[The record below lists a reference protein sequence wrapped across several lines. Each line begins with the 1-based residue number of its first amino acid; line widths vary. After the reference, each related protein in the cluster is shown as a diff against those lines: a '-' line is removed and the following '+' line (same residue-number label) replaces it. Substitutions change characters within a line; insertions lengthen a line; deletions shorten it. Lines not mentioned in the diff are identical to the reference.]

1 MKTGEHMSEIIL
13 NSGNFE
19 SEVLKSDKPVLVDFF
34 ATWCNPC
41 KMTAPHVA
49 KIAENYE
56 GKIKV
61 GVLDVDL
68 SPDIA
73 QNYNISSIPSILI
86 FKNNNVVNRHIGSA
100 TYAFLD
106 SIVRQVLANET
117 TAQS

>member
-56 GKIKV
+56 VKIKV

-86 FKNNNVVNRHIGSA
+86 ARSTLMLTSA
-100 TYAFLD
+100 TRSSSF
-106 SIVRQVLANET
+106 ICQ
-117 TAQS
+117 